1 MPICSFTQTVNLG
14 VTKDLEWAEWTYETL
29 EFRDDCTILK
39 GYFIPSM
46 NGCWI
51 SSKMDETLKADG
63 KDYRVIYTTLPTNRH
78 PRTLYPGGIKVNF
91 EEHFEPIF
99 TTCCV
104 VQYTP
109 HDISF
114 SIPFKERK
122 ATRTIED
129 LLPAY
134 EEHIDTL
141 ISKGKYSIAAYLLN
155 QYAQKVWFSEDKQKL
170 AKKLLQKYRVLDFF
184 LNTTP
189 DDKDILSLFEKT
201 YYWLDFK
208 GDDEVL
214 KKLKEISRLQSNI
227 IINLNSDNLATVIN
241 WCESLLPMISNLGKY
256 NKNYEYSL
264 SLYRKALVMNGQTQG
279 IPDLDNE
286 IIEVCSHIY
295 STNMAQYLEH
305 LSNIAI
311 GHDVVFYNTS
321 YDKGCSI
328 NLWKEISN
336 KARVHFPSSWRYAS
350 AIKEIA
356 FYNYSHRLYDL
367 ALEHFLSVDS
377 LSNEKRNEW
386 ILEVWENNDFL
397 SKEESETYV
406 DLLELSLSR
415 AIGYCF
421 YQKADI
427 KNANKYDAD
436 NPYYYE
442 NIEALTSWCQKS
454 YDESIKGLKGI
465 IKDPTFINPGAY
477 YEEVFDIA
485 YTPALRTHIP
495 YFAAKTHSKDL
506 CEMAY
511 NGALISKEFRLAI
524 GNRLREYIRTT
535 QDPITKDYNK
545 RIEFEMNAYNSMI
558 KKLDLGSVDKR
569 IEIL

>member
-78 PRTLYPGGIKVNF
+78 PRSLYPGGIKVNF

-141 ISKGKYSIAAYLLN
+141 ISIGKYSIAAYLLN

-189 DDKDILSLFEKT
+189 DDKDILSLF
-201 YYWLDFK
+201 
-208 GDDEVL
+208 
-214 KKLKEISRLQSNI
+214 
-227 IINLNSDNLATVIN
+227 
-241 WCESLLPMISNLGKY
+241 
-256 NKNYEYSL
+256 
-264 SLYRKALVMNGQTQG
+264 
-279 IPDLDNE
+279 
-286 IIEVCSHIY
+286 
-295 STNMAQYLEH
+295 
-305 LSNIAI
+305 
-311 GHDVVFYNTS
+311 
-321 YDKGCSI
+321 
-328 NLWKEISN
+328 
-336 KARVHFPSSWRYAS
+336 
-350 AIKEIA
+350 
-356 FYNYSHRLYDL
+356 
-367 ALEHFLSVDS
+367 
-377 LSNEKRNEW
+377 
-386 ILEVWENNDFL
+386 
-397 SKEESETYV
+397 
-406 DLLELSLSR
+406 
-415 AIGYCF
+415 
-421 YQKADI
+421 
-427 KNANKYDAD
+427 
-436 NPYYYE
+436 
-442 NIEALTSWCQKS
+442 
-454 YDESIKGLKGI
+454 
-465 IKDPTFINPGAY
+465 
-477 YEEVFDIA
+477 
-485 YTPALRTHIP
+485 
-495 YFAAKTHSKDL
+495 
-506 CEMAY
+506 
-511 NGALISKEFRLAI
+511 
-524 GNRLREYIRTT
+524 
-535 QDPITKDYNK
+535 
-545 RIEFEMNAYNSMI
+545 
-558 KKLDLGSVDKR
+558 
-569 IEIL
+569 